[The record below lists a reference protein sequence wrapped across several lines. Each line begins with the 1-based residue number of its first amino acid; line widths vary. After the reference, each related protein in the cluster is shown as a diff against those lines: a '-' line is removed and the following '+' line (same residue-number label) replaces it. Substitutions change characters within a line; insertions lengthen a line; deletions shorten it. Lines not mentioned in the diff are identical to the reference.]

1 MYLLDPQHGSSESD
15 FALALN
21 RYICNSVL
29 PLLTSHCHY
38 FQDADFASQLLEQTL
53 HTTYRLSQCRSLT
66 KIQRDNVSDFLIS
79 LTRSDGMG
87 GHLL

>member
-1 MYLLDPQHGSSESD
+1 M
-15 FALALN
+15 
-21 RYICNSVL
+21 L

-79 LTRSDGMG
+79 LTRSDIMRRQ
-87 GHLL
+87 LLWFVSDMKTNCYCQIDA